1 MIRRIVVINDS
12 SVAKGGAT
20 GLALAS
26 ALAFRR
32 QGLSVTLLT
41 GDQGVSEELAE
52 AGVEIVALGQERLMA
67 SPMHQVLFSALYN
80 RAAKEMVSNWIAA
93 NDAPGTVYHLH
104 GWAQILSPA
113 VFHALRPVADRLLL
127 SAHDFFLVC
136 PNGAYAFLGSGAV
149 CPLKPMSAACIG
161 SNCDRRSYAH
171 KLWRVARQAV
181 RQSVFDL
188 KRYAPPVLAIHESM
202 RAYLVRGGMPDEAIE
217 TLPNPVRPFLS
228 ERAPA
233 EDNREFLFIGRL
245 EDGKGPDLAAAAAKR
260 AGILLRI
267 IGDGPMRARL
277 ERDYPNVIFA
287 GRKSWEEIG
296 PLARQARALVMPSRY
311 PEPYGLVA
319 AEALWSGLPVI
330 AAQTAFLAPD
340 IVKAGAGLACDP
352 RDEQAMAAAMLRL
365 MDDDVA
371 REMSTQAFENTRRI
385 GLSPEAWIEGLLQA
399 YRGRLGL
406 QTSNDVAA

>member
-1 MIRRIVVINDS
+1 
-12 SVAKGGAT
+12 
-20 GLALAS
+20 
-26 ALAFRR
+26 
-32 QGLSVTLLT
+32 
-41 GDQGVSEELAE
+41 
-52 AGVEIVALGQERLMA
+52 MA
-67 SPMHQVLFSALYN
+67 SPMHQVFFSALYN

-93 NDAPGTVYHLH
+93 NDTPGTVYHLH

-113 VFHALRPVADRLLL
+113 VFQALKPVADRLLL

-136 PNGAYAFLGSGAV
+136 PNGAYAFLDSGAV
-149 CPLKPMSAACIG
+149 CPLKPMSAACVG

-188 KRYAPPVLAIHESM
+188 KRHAPPVLAIHESM
-202 RAYLVRGGMPDEAIE
+202 RAYLVRGGMPNEAIS

-233 EDNREFLFIGRL
+233 EENREFLFIGRL
-245 EDGKGPDLAAAAAKR
+245 EDGKGPDLAAAAAAR
-260 AGILLRI
+260 AGVSLRI

-277 ERDYPNVIFA
+277 ERDYPNVIFS
-287 GRKSWEEIG
+287 GRKSWQEIG

-340 IVKAGAGLACDP
+340 IVAAGAGIACDP
-352 RDEQAMAAAMLRL
+352 RDVEAMAAAMSRL
-365 MDDDVA
+365 MDDNVA
-371 REMSTQAFENTRRI
+371 REMSTQAFENTGRI

-399 YRGRLGL
+399 YRGRLGP
-406 QTSNDVAA
+406 QAPKDVAA

>member
-26 ALAFRR
+26 ALAFRKR
-32 QGLSVTLLT
+32 GLAVTLLT
-41 GDQGVSEELAE
+41 GDQGANPELTD
-52 AGVEIVALGQERLMA
+52 AGVEVVALGQDRLMS

-80 RAAKEMVSNWIAA
+80 RAAKDMVSGWIAA

-104 GWAQILSPA
+104 GWAQILSPS
-113 VFHALRPVADRLLL
+113 VFQALKPVAGRLVL

-136 PNGAYAFLGSGAV
+136 PNGAYAFLNSGAV
-149 CPLKPMSAACIG
+149 CPLTPMSAACIG

-188 KRYAPPVLAIHESM
+188 KRHAPPVLAIHESM
-202 RAYLVRGGMPDEAIE
+202 RSYLVRGGMPDAAVQ
-217 TLPNPVRPFLS
+217 TLPNPVRAFLT

-245 EDGKGPDLAAAAAKR
+245 EDGKGPDLAAAAARR
-260 AGILLRI
+260 AGVQLRI
-267 IGDGPMRARL
+267 IGDGPMREAL
-277 ERDYPNVIFA
+277 ERQYPEVIFS

-296 PLARQARALVMPSRY
+296 PLARQARALLMPSRY

-330 AAQTAFLAPD
+330 AAETAFLAPD
-340 IVKAGAGLACDP
+340 IVAAGAGFACDP
-352 RDEQAMAAAMLRL
+352 RDEEALAQAMRRL
-365 MDDDVA
+365 MDDDLA
-371 REMSTQAFENTRRI
+371 RTFSVNAFENTRSI
-385 GLSPEAWIEGLLQA
+385 GLSPEAWVDGLLSA
-399 YRGRLGL
+399 YENRLGPVR
-406 QTSNDVAA
+406 SEDVAA